1 MNEKAFKTM
10 GVAGAANIVIGIV
23 MIIAGITTGII
34 AVVSGARL
42 MKDRNVLT
50 F

>member
-42 MKDRNVLT
+42 MKDRKGLT

>member
-10 GVAGAANIVIGIV
+10 GVAGAANLVIGIV

-42 MKDRNVLT
+42 MKDRKGLT

>member
-10 GVAGAANIVIGIV
+10 GVAGAGSIVIGIV

-42 MKDRNVLT
+42 MKDRKGLT

>member
-23 MIIAGITTGII
+23 MIIAGITTGLI

-42 MKDRNVLT
+42 MKDRKGLT

>member
-10 GVAGAANIVIGIV
+10 GVSGAANIVIGIV

-42 MKDRNVLT
+42 MKDRKGLT

>member
-1 MNEKAFKTM
+1 MNEKASKTL

-42 MKDRNVLT
+42 MKDRKGLT

>member
-1 MNEKAFKTM
+1 MKEKAFKTM

-42 MKDRNVLT
+42 MKDRKGLT

>member
-10 GVAGAANIVIGIV
+10 GVDGAANIVIGIV

-42 MKDRNVLT
+42 MKDRKGLT

>member
-10 GVAGAANIVIGIV
+10 GIAGAASVAIGIV
-23 MIIAGITTGII
+23 TIVVGLAVGVI
-34 AVVSGARL
+34 AVVSGAKL
-42 MKDRNVLT
+42 LGDRKGLT

>member
-34 AVVSGARL
+34 VVVSGARL
-42 MKDRNVLT
+42 MKDRKGLT